1 MLAIWFCTINM
12 LLHRVHILC
21 ILIFLSPDHQYS
33 HLLNPFLLW
42 IRIYLTE
49 LAVYE
54 TLILIHFSA
63 YFYLEHF
70 FLKLLIIMQ
79 VYTMHFCTSDSM
91 GFTNI
96 FEIQNKVRIQT
107 ILHVYNTYWCW
118 PQHYK
123 QTTELEVYT
132 STDIG
137 DGQVC
142 SWSRT
147 GVWQSKGRLDC
158 QWGNMN
164 VTKDM
169 FRFHI

>member
-1 MLAIWFCTINM
+1 M

-70 FLKLLIIMQ
+70 FLKAINNNAGL
-79 VYTMHFCTSDSM
+79 YNAF
-91 GFTNI
+91 
-96 FEIQNKVRIQT
+96 
-107 ILHVYNTYWCW
+107 LHVRLNGL
-118 PQHYK
+118 YK
-123 QTTELEVYT
+123 Y
-132 STDIG
+132 I
-137 DGQVC
+137 
-142 SWSRT
+142 
-147 GVWQSKGRLDC
+147 
-158 QWGNMN
+158 
-164 VTKDM
+164 
-169 FRFHI
+169 